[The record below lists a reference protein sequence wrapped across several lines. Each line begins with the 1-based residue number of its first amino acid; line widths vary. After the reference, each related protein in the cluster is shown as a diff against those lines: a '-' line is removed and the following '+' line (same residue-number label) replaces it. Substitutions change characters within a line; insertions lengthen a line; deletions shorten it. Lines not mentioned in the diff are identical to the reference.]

1 MVDRGA
7 FVIRVAATLGLPV
20 REEADM
26 PMQNQIR
33 NPAEWAWDQLKHTGH
48 AMETTAHTVEGAWEG
63 RDAAAPRVRRIHAAD
78 IGDALARGVK
88 DFAAC
93 RTDVI
98 FLCLIYPAA
107 GLVISRMAVD
117 YGMVVLVFPLIAGFA
132 LVGPLFGLGLYEMS
146 RRREKGIA
154 TGWADAIAVVRAPAI
169 GSIVVLGALLFGLF
183 CLWLFAADLIYTM
196 TLGPDAPVSATAFA
210 RDVLTTP
217 AGWTMIAVGC
227 AVGFLFALV
236 AMVVS
241 VVSFP
246 LLLDRNVGVGT
257 AIATSVRAV
266 IVNPGPMAMWG
277 LIIAGSLVIG
287 AIPLLVGLAIV
298 LPVLGHST
306 WHLYR
311 KVVS

>member
-1 MVDRGA
+1 MA
-7 FVIRVAATLGLPV
+7 
-20 REEADM
+20 
-26 PMQNQIR
+26 MQKQIR
-33 NPAEWAWDQLKHTGH
+33 NPIEWAWDHLKQTGH

-63 RDAAAPRVRRIHAAD
+63 RDAVAPMVRRIHAAD

-88 DFAAC
+88 DFGAC

-98 FLCLIYPAA
+98 FLCLIYPVA
-107 GLVISRMAVD
+107 GLVISRMAAG
-117 YGMVVLVFPLIAGFA
+117 YGMVALIFPLISGFA

-146 RRREKGIA
+146 RRREQGIA
-154 TGWADAIAVVRAPAI
+154 TGWADAFAVMRAPAI
-169 GSIVVLGALLFGLF
+169 GAIVVLAALLFGLF
-183 CLWLFAADLIYTM
+183 CLWLFAAYLIYTV
-196 TLGPDAPVSATAFA
+196 TLGPDQPVSATAFV
-210 RDVLTTP
+210 RDALTTP
-217 AGWTMIAVGC
+217 AGWTMIVVGC
-227 AVGFLFALV
+227 GVGFLFALV
-236 AMVVS
+236 ALAIS

-246 LLLDRNVGVGT
+246 LLLDRNVGVVT

-266 IVNPGPMAMWG
+266 LTNPGPMAMWG

-298 LPVLGHST
+298 LPVLGHAT

>member
-1 MVDRGA
+1 VVDRGT
-7 FVIRVAATLGLPV
+7 FVILVAATFGLPV

-26 PMQNQIR
+26 AMQIR
-33 NPAEWAWDQLKHTGH
+33 NPIEWAWDHLKQTGH
-48 AMETTAHTVEGAWEG
+48 AMEETAHTVEGAWED
-63 RDAAAPRVRRIHAAD
+63 RDAVAPMVRRIHAAD

-88 DFAAC
+88 DLGAY

-98 FLCLIYPAA
+98 FLCLIYPVA
-107 GLVISRMAVD
+107 GLVISRMAAD
-117 YGMVVLVFPLIAGFA
+117 YGMVALIFPLISGFA

-154 TGWADAIAVVRAPAI
+154 TGWADAFAVMRAPAI
-169 GSIVVLGALLFGLF
+169 GAIVVLGALLFALF
-183 CLWLFAADLIYTM
+183 CAWLFAAYLIYTV
-196 TLGPDAPVSATAFA
+196 TLGPDHPVSATAFA
-210 RDVLTTP
+210 RDALTTP
-217 AGWTMIAVGC
+217 AGWTMIVVGC
-227 AVGFLFALV
+227 GVGFLFALV
-236 AMVVS
+236 ALVIG

-246 LLLDRNVGVGT
+246 LLLERNVGVGT

-266 IVNPGPMAMWG
+266 LTNPGPMAMWG

-298 LPVLGHST
+298 LPVLGHAT

>member
-1 MVDRGA
+1 VVDRGT
-7 FVIRVAATLGLPV
+7 FVILVAATFGLPV

-26 PMQNQIR
+26 AMQIR
-33 NPAEWAWDQLKHTGH
+33 NPIEWTWDHLKQTGH
-48 AMETTAHTVEGAWEG
+48 AMEETAHTVEGAWED
-63 RDAAAPRVRRIHAAD
+63 RDAVAPMVRRIHAAD

-88 DFAAC
+88 DLGAY

-98 FLCLIYPAA
+98 FLCLIYPVA
-107 GLVISRMAVD
+107 GLVISRMAAD
-117 YGMVVLVFPLIAGFA
+117 YGMVALIFPLISGFA

-154 TGWADAIAVVRAPAI
+154 TGWADAFAVMRAPAI
-169 GSIVVLGALLFGLF
+169 GAIVVLGALLFALF
-183 CLWLFAADLIYTM
+183 CAWLFAAYLIYTV
-196 TLGPDAPVSATAFA
+196 TLGPDHPVSATAFA
-210 RDVLTTP
+210 RDALMTP
-217 AGWTMIAVGC
+217 AGWTMIVVGC
-227 AVGFLFALV
+227 GVGFLFALV
-236 AMVVS
+236 ALVIS

-266 IVNPGPMAMWG
+266 LTNPGPMAMWG

-298 LPVLGHST
+298 LPVLGHAT